1 MIEVSQFCGM
11 LWNRM
16 SGLNDL
22 ERRLL
27 ALKQKME
34 SGLAERARSLRELA
48 AKVESGDVLAR
59 KALKTES
66 HKLRG
71 VAGTYGHQELTDK
84 AAELEQRASLSPP
97 AIVGQLA
104 RNLADLAEAAGAHAK
119 AAAPA
124 VEQAAA
130 AAPAPAPAKT
140 TTPAPTAMGTK
151 LRVLAMDDDPL
162 TLRLLALTLK
172 QVGGFD
178 ATIVESATVALE
190 LLTRESF
197 DIVISDAMMP
207 EMNGKEL
214 CERARQIGVKAPV
227 VILSAASPDELG
239 WSNTL
244 NGATAWLRKPF
255 KPSELVQEIQRI
267 VKQHARG

>member
-1 MIEVSQFCGM
+1 MPRLSE
-11 LWNRM
+11 
-16 SGLNDL
+16 L
-22 ERRLL
+22 EQRLL

-34 SGLAERARSLRELA
+34 SGLVERARSLRELSA
-48 AKVESGDVLAR
+48 RIEAGDELAR
-59 KALKTES
+59 KAIKTES

-71 VAGTYGHQELTDK
+71 VAGTYGHQQLTDR

-97 AIVGQLA
+97 AIVGRMA
-104 RNLADLAEAAGAHAK
+104 RDLADLAEAASANAK
-119 AAAPA
+119 AAQ
-124 VEQAAA
+124 E
-130 AAPAPAPAKT
+130 AAPPVAAPVKVQSDRPK
-140 TTPAPTAMGTK
+140 PGVKK

-162 TLRLLALTLK
+162 TLRLLSLTLK

-190 LLTRESF
+190 LLGRESF

-214 CERARQIGVKAPV
+214 CERARALGITAPV

-239 WSNTL
+239 WSSSL

-255 KPSELVQEIQRI
+255 KPSELVQEIQKI
-267 VKQHARG
+267 VKQHARNA

>member
-1 MIEVSQFCGM
+1 
-11 LWNRM
+11 M
-16 SGLNDL
+16 SALNDL

-34 SGLAERARSLRELA
+34 SGLVERAKALRDLA

-104 RNLADLAEAAGAHAK
+104 RNLADLAEAASAQAK
-119 AAAPA
+119 ASHTA
-124 VEQAAA
+124 EQ
-130 AAPAPAPAKT
+130 AAPAPEAS
-140 TTPAPTAMGTK
+140 PAPPAPPKVEPSPKPAGQK

-172 QVGGFD
+172 NVGGFD

-190 LLTRESF
+190 LLAKEAF

-214 CERARQIGVKAPV
+214 CERARALGVKAPV

-239 WSNTL
+239 WSSTL

-255 KPSELVQEIQRI
+255 KPTELVQEIQRI
-267 VKQHARG
+267 VRQHARG